1 MTDDFIN
8 QNVTVYA
15 FSQSGNKESYGTG
28 TTIEAMIQPLEID
41 DALAS
46 TGEFTR
52 SYKMYVGN
60 DVSIK
65 KSDKVSYN
73 DKDYVVKVVND
84 YEKYPVVEE
93 LLHKKVIIERV
104 E

>member
-1 MTDDFIN
+1 MTEDFIN
-8 QNVTVYA
+8 QNVTLSE
-15 FSQSGNKESYGTG
+15 FSKTGNKESYGTG

-52 SYKMYVGN
+52 SYKMYVKD

-65 KSDKVSYN
+65 KSDKVSFEN
-73 DKDYVVKVVND
+73 KDYIVKVVND
-84 YEKYPVVEE
+84 YEGYPVAEE
-93 LLHKKVIIERV
+93 LQHKKVIIERV
-104 E
+104 D